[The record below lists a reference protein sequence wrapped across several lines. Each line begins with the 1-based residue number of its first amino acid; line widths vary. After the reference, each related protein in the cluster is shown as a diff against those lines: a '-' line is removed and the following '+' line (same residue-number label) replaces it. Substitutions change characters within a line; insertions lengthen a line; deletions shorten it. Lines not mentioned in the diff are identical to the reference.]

1 MTHGRPTRIA
11 AMLIGAATLFV
22 LEQKFGVQLYLA
34 IPAGIFAYFA
44 TLVALGLLL
53 GAGTPRK

>member
-1 MTHGRPTRIA
+1 MTHGRPTRIV

-22 LEQKFGVQLYLA
+22 LQQKLGVQLYLA

-44 TLVALGLLL
+44 TLVSIGLLL
-53 GAGTPRK
+53 GAQTKPK